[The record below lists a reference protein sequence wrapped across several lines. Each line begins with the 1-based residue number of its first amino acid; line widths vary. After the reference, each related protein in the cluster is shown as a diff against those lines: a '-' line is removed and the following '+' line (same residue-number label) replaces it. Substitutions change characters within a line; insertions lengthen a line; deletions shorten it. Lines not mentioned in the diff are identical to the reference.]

1 MLTPE
6 KSDKSPQKNQ
16 EPELSSSVSSSPVCY
31 AESHEIRPEY
41 RLDITAVPPKTP
53 QTQVEKSSES
63 TTG

>member
-1 MLTPE
+1 MQTPE
-6 KSDKSPQKNQ
+6 KSDKAPQKNQ
-16 EPELSSSVSSSPVCY
+16 ESDSASTASSSPVCY
-31 AESHEIRPEY
+31 ADSHEIRPEY